1 MHNVRRK
8 ALALKFREAAP
19 DWFRTALA
27 KELNIPVSSL
37 AGKAGNL
44 VRLSVI
50 TNNLDN
56 DIGTGTVRYSEP
68 AGFPVK
74 FHWETSVK
82 LDGVTE
88 TKPMVIDK

>member
-56 DIGTGTVRYSEP
+56 DIGT
-68 AGFPVK
+68 VK
-74 FHWETSVK
+74 FHWETTVR

-88 TKPMVIDK
+88 LGLWRFSRLWRDGFVVAV